1 MTGLPR
7 GRAGHEGHVE
17 RRRGAVADDRRGP
30 PDRILVART
39 VWTAVGPGLHP
50 LNRAA
55 VSIRG
60 DRIAEI
66 GPAEEVLRTRGP
78 STVVHEL
85 GDGAILPGFVD
96 AHVHLQGGGL
106 ELFRV
111 ELRGATSPDEFMLR
125 VGERARTLP
134 EGSWVLGGGWDH
146 HLWGGELPHRAWLDR
161 VAPRHPVLLVRADM
175 HVAVANSE
183 ALRRAGL
190 DDSTPDP
197 DGGRM
202 HRDPDT
208 GALTGILEEHAM
220 EPVSAVIPPPGP
232 ADREAALR
240 AAMRLALRN
249 GITQVHD
256 MGALQSPDESWA
268 SVETLRALHAR
279 GAVPIRVSAAVPL
292 SERLRLAE
300 WVAEVG
306 GGDERL
312 RWGSVKAFVDGSMGA
327 ETAWLLDDYL
337 GRPGHRG
344 GPCSDLDELRLGLEE
359 ATALGLQT
367 IVHAIGDAASSWLLD
382 VFEGIRARFPGRDLR
397 FRLEHAQHL
406 DPALLP
412 RLAHPAIVCS
422 MQPAHLLDDG
432 RWAGALLGP
441 ERERW
446 AYPVRSLLEHGARV
460 AFGSDWTVSPLDPRV
475 GLAAAVSRTVRAV
488 DGSERVWIPEERID
502 LARAL
507 RAQTLDAARAA
518 FLDGET
524 GSIEPGK
531 RADLV
536 LLDRSP
542 FELPPEALPTDLQV
556 KATLVDGA
564 LAWQDRDEP
573 GIGGAP

>member
-1 MTGLPR
+1 MITPR
-7 GRAGHEGHVE
+7 PGQGE
-17 RRRGAVADDRRGP
+17 RRRDSPGNERRGP
-30 PDRILVART
+30 PDRIFVART
-39 VWTAVGPGLHP
+39 VWTGVCPGLRP
-50 LNRAA
+50 GRDAA

-60 DRIAEI
+60 DRIAEV
-66 GPAEEVLRTRGP
+66 GPADVVLRSRGP
-78 STVVHEL
+78 ATVVHEL
-85 GDGAILPGFVD
+85 GEGAILPGFVD

-111 ELRGATSPDEFMLR
+111 DLRGATSSEDFLLR
-125 VGERARTLP
+125 VGERARSVP
-134 EGSWVLGGGWDH
+134 DGSWILGSGWDH
-146 HLWGGELPHRAWLDR
+146 HLWGGELPHRDWLDR
-161 VAPRHPVLLVRADM
+161 VAPRHPVFLVRADM
-175 HVAVANSE
+175 HVGVANSE

-190 DDSTPDP
+190 DAGTPDP
-197 DGGRM
+197 DGGCM
-202 HRDPDT
+202 HRDPAT
-208 GALTGILEEHAM
+208 GELTGILEEHAM
-220 EPVSAVIPPPGP
+220 EPVSAVIPPPGR

-256 MGALQSPDESWA
+256 MGALQSPRESWA
-268 SVETLRALHAR
+268 SLETLRALHAR
-279 GAVPIRVSAAVPL
+279 GDVPIRVSAAVPL
-292 SERLRLAE
+292 EERGRLAE
-300 WVAEVG
+300 WIAEEG
-306 GGDERL
+306 GGDDRL

-344 GPCSDLDELRLGLEE
+344 GPCSDLDELRAGLED
-359 ATALGLQT
+359 ATALGLQC
-367 IVHAIGDAASSWLLD
+367 IVHAIGDAASSWLVD
-382 VFEGIRARFPGRDLR
+382 VYDGIRARFPGRDFR

-432 RWAGALLGP
+432 RWAGDLLGP

-446 AYPVRSLLEHGARV
+446 AYPVRSLLDHGARV

-475 GLAAAVSRTVRAV
+475 GLAAAVTRTVRAV
-488 DGSERVWIPEERID
+488 DGRERVWVPEERID

-507 RAQTLDAARAA
+507 RAQTLDAARAG
-518 FLDGET
+518 FMEGET

-536 LLDRSP
+536 FLDRSP
-542 FELPPEALPTDLQV
+542 FDLPPEALPTDLQV

-564 LAWQDRDEP
+564 LAWQDRDDP